1 MHLQKLLAQSQMES
15 LSDSEIF
22 KGLKISS
29 GAYSDAEDDK
39 KFSKQGKNPGYLSE
53 TESRKL
59 ERKVVQ
65 NHVRLEVSSSER
77 GTEQVINQNNSS
89 SCGNNSRLG
98 IRSSLSPKMNTSDS
112 ELKVPRTENHRNHVM
127 QNSHSDTESVSS
139 DNNLLISPLNFGR
152 GRSLS
157 PVNGASPSVS
167 RGRSPPAMASSAS
180 RGNSSMMTSIS
191 PSSVSRGNS
200 SMMSSISPSSV
211 SRGRSQLE
219 FLRLAMN
226 SKLPSP
232 SQSSASDID
241 SDSRGSP
248 DITRNKSLI
257 DNLRLNGPSI
267 ENCGARPKVCNSYVS
282 GQFDDSESD
291 SGTCNV
297 KRVMKGISVDGLLR
311 NDPNMSITRSRLPK
325 AAQSKVGMSSG
336 SDTDCSR
343 NFSSRNNFQQ
353 PKICSES
360 DSDCAMRA
368 DPMLCV

>member
-29 GAYSDAEDDK
+29 GAYSDAEDDN
-39 KFSKQGKNPGYLSE
+39 KFSKQGKNPRYLSE

-167 RGRSPPAMASSAS
+167 RGRSPPAMASS
-180 RGNSSMMTSIS
+180 
-191 PSSVSRGNS
+191 VSRGNS

-267 ENCGARPKVCNSYVS
+267 ENCGARPKVCNSYIS

-311 NDPNMSITRSRLPK
+311 NDPNMFITRSRLPK
-325 AAQSKVGMSSG
+325 AAQSKVEMSSG

-368 DPMLCV
+368 DPML

>member
-1 MHLQKLLAQSQMES
+1 MES

-53 TESRKL
+53 TDSRKL

-65 NHVRLEVSSSER
+65 NHVRLEVSSSKR
-77 GTEQVINQNNSS
+77 GTEQVKNQNNSS

-167 RGRSPPAMASSAS
+167 RGRSPPAMASSLTDDAIAGGDLLT

-191 PSSVSRGNS
+191 SSSVSRGNS

-257 DNLRLNGPSI
+257 DNLRLIGPSI

-360 DSDCAMRA
+360 DTDCEMRA
-368 DPMLCV
+368 DPML